1 MPDNNIIESAEN
13 KVRGADKAKK
23 FNRIFKLCCAILFIA
38 TLLTSIILSIVG
50 AVRVNADMGEYEIQK
65 GYWYLFKRTTTPDEE
80 DYDEDSKICPVEY
93 SATLTENGEKVTY
106 SFIYNYTYEQWEM
119 LGDAELLGD
128 FGDTLIIDGER
139 LSPSIYR
146 EKNGDR
152 IVGFIFNPTYDQ
164 FLDSVRDVYA
174 DEQSALF
181 SAAITLLILSIS
193 FAVMAYF
200 GQHFTLYE
208 KCWFLGIMV
217 LAAIFAIIFPE
228 ESAGGVSGIVIMLLY
243 LLDTF
248 LNILCELLISKQS
261 KWNFIVSVFV
271 EITEILICVVLS
283 YRFATMASTLFFW
296 LPIDIAS
303 FINWNRKKNTDNDQQ
318 ELTKVRTLPF
328 WIQVAIMAAIA
339 LWTIGIGYLLT
350 RIEIQ
355 SPLFAGND
363 VLANIVCYLDAC
375 ASAVGIVNGLAIFF
389 RFRGQWIAWY
399 ACSILEAIINILAGQ
414 YILLVLK
421 FGYLTNTTY
430 GYIKWTKY
438 INEHP
443 EVLEEKTIF

>member
-1 MPDNNIIESAEN
+1 MSLFKNRTSAEDAESTSN
-13 KVRGADKAKK
+13 SS
-23 FNRIFKLCCAILFIA
+23 FNRIFKLTCAILFLACLA
-38 TLLTSIILSIVG
+38 TSVVLAIIG
-50 AVRVNADMGEYEIQK
+50 ATRVNQDMNEYEVK
-65 GYWYLFKRTTTPDEE
+65 TGYWYLFERTTTPDEE
-80 DYDEDSKICPVEY
+80 GYDEDSKICPVEY
-93 SATLTENGEKVTY
+93 SATLTENGEEITY
-106 SFIYNYTYEQWEM
+106 TFTYNYTYEEW
-119 LGDAELLGD
+119 ELLGD
-128 FGDTLIIDGER
+128 ATRFGDFGNLNTIGENR
-139 LSPSIYR
+139 ISPAIYR
-146 EKNGDR
+146 EKGGDR
-152 IVGFIFNPTYDQ
+152 IVGFIYNPSYEQ
-164 FLDSVRDVYA
+164 FLDSVQDVYA
-174 DEQSALF
+174 DEQAPLF
-181 SAAITLLILSIS
+181 SAAITLLILAIS

-296 LPIDIAS
+296 LPIDIMS
-303 FINWNRKKNTDNDQQ
+303 FINWNRKKNTDTEQE
-318 ELTKVRTLPF
+318 ELTKVRTLPG
-328 WIQVAIMAAIA
+328 WIQVALIVAIGI
-339 LWTIGIGYLLT
+339 WTIGIGYLLT

-355 SPLFAGND
+355 SPLFGGND

-389 RFRGQWIAWY
+389 RFRGQWIAWFTV
-399 ACSILEAIINILAGQ
+399 SILEAIINILAGQ

-430 GYIKWTKY
+430 GFIKWTKY
-438 INEHP
+438 IDDHP
-443 EVLEEKTIF
+443 EVLKEKTIF